1 MVIFIFWMKIL
12 YSSQLFFE
20 FYIMPYKLFGCKV
33 NKYFLNQR
41 LDFFHKNG
49 NDLHDTLLIATC
61 VVTDRAKNK
70 GVREVKHAINQ
81 WLKVAITWCWSLSR
95 WNPASESDFYSIYP
109 ELKEFSNKISLLPES
124 PFDGFW
130 FQKNQLNIKNSL
142 YTKHFLVIQN
152 GCDNHCSFCLT
163 VAKRWPHISRPIE
176 EIIQE
181 IHEVELQG
189 WKEIVITWINLAA
202 RWCSNST
209 KSQETQFPK
218 LLQEILKQT
227 KIPRIRISSIG
238 PEYANDEFFDV
249 ASDDR
254 ILPHF
259 HYSIQSFSDNVLK
272 NMRRHYSSNEL
283 KNVLKKTKNLKKKNL
298 ISIWA
303 DIIVGFPWETESDFL
318 ETYNWIEEFW
328 ITKLHAFPFSD
339 HMQRERIPAS
349 FLANQVDQKTKKDRE
364 IRLIS
369 KWDEI
374 REKFLSQNKWTE
386 HQVLIEER
394 RNWKWRWWTE
404 NYIQVEIDGE
414 CHRGEIIDY
423 TL

>member
-1 MVIFIFWMKIL
+1 
-12 YSSQLFFE
+12 
-20 FYIMPYKLFGCKV
+20 MPYKIFGCKV

-41 LDFFHKNG
+41 LDYFHQNW
-49 NDLHDTLLIATC
+49 NNLDDTLLIATC

-70 GVREVKHAINQ
+70 WVREIKHAIQ
-81 WLKVAITWCWSLSR
+81 DWLKVAITWCWTFSR
-95 WNPASESDFYSIYP
+95 WNLATESEFYSTYP
-109 ELKEFSNKISLLPES
+109 ELKQYSDKITLLPES
-124 PFDGFW
+124 PSKNW
-130 FQKNQLNIKNSL
+130 FEYKIWWKSSV
-142 YTKHFLVIQN
+142 YTKHFLIVQN

-163 VAKRWPHISRPIE
+163 VAKRWPHISRPLDEIIE
-176 EIIQE
+176 EIHE
-181 IHEVELQG
+181 IESQW

-209 KSQETQFPK
+209 KPEETKFP
-218 LLQEILKQT
+218 LLLREILKQT
-227 KIPRIRISSIG
+227 NIPRIRISSMW

-249 ASDDR
+249 ASDER

-259 HYSIQSFSDNVLK
+259 HYSIQSFSDAVLES
-272 NMRRHYSSNEL
+272 MWRHYSADEL
-283 KNVLKKTKNLKKKNL
+283 KTVLKKTRNLIKKNL

-318 ETYNWIEEFW
+318 ETFNWIEEFW

-339 HMQRERIPAS
+339 HTQRESIPAS
-349 FLANQVDQKTKKDRE
+349 FFSDQVKQSVKKDRE

-374 REKFLSQNKWTE
+374 REKFIQLNKWTL

-404 NYIQVEIDGE
+404 NYIQVEVEGE
-414 CHRGEIIDY
+414 HNRWDIIDF

>member
-1 MVIFIFWMKIL
+1 
-12 YSSQLFFE
+12 
-20 FYIMPYKLFGCKV
+20 MPYKIFGCKV

-41 LDFFHKNG
+41 LDYFYQNW
-49 NDLHDTLLIATC
+49 NNLDDMLLIATC

-70 GVREVKHAINQ
+70 WVREVKHAIQ
-81 WLKVAITWCWSLSR
+81 GWLKVVITWCWTFSR
-95 WNPASESDFYSIYP
+95 WNLATQSEFYSTYS
-109 ELKEFSNKISLLPES
+109 ELKQYSDKITLLPES
-124 PFDGFW
+124 PSKNGFEYKAW
-130 FQKNQLNIKNSL
+130 WKSPV
-142 YTKHFLVIQN
+142 YTKHFLIVQN
-152 GCDNHCSFCLT
+152 WCDNHCSFCLT
-163 VAKRWPHISRPIE
+163 VAKRWPHISRPLD

-181 IHEVELQG
+181 VHEIESQW

-209 KSQETQFPK
+209 RPEETKFPY
-218 LLQEILKQT
+218 LLREILKQT
-227 KIPRIRISSIG
+227 TIPRIRISSMW
-238 PEYANDEFFDV
+238 PEYANDEFFEIV
-249 ASDDR
+249 SDER

-259 HYSIQSFSDNVLK
+259 HYSIQSFSNNVLQ
-272 NMRRHYSSNEL
+272 NMWRHYSSDEL
-283 KNVLKKTKNLKKKNL
+283 KTVLKKTRNLKKKNL

-303 DIIVGFPWETESDFL
+303 DIIIGFPWETEEDFL

-339 HMQRERIPAS
+339 HTQRERIPAS
-349 FLANQVDQKTKKDRE
+349 FLPNQVAQKIKKDRE

-374 REKFLSQNKWTE
+374 RENFITQNEWTS
-386 HQVLIEER
+386 HKVLIEEK

-404 NYIQVEIDGE
+404 NYIQIEMKGNYDRWDIVDA
-414 CHRGEIIDY
+414 